1 MVFIDT
7 DINKDV
13 EIVVFKNSRKGTNS
27 VFPYFC
33 LISCNMYLDLSQQ
46 KHTDIW
52 KILYTVM

>member
-13 EIVVFKNSRKGTNS
+13 KIVVFKNSRKGTNS

-33 LISCNMYLDLSQQ
+33 LISCNMYLDLS
-46 KHTDIW
+46 
-52 KILYTVM
+52 